1 MALKLPAQQITS
13 AHRKPGTARPKAIA
27 AVTADAHVNYIP
39 VGGPWYEVERIVAHK
54 IIKKVKH
61 YRVKWLGYS
70 SQQDTWEP
78 ETHFWHHGLVGTNQH
93 SHLACPRVRPV
104 TLSRR
109 KRRCVQTNTSVSAQ
123 RSPRRRRQHARCAEV
138 APAWCVHFQS
148 RSCGCSLESCRR
160 LSGGLHMKTLPVY
173 TPPPLVDSCR
183 LATSVLDAVLTQKL
197 ASGLPA
203 VLLHNK
209 LT

>member
-78 ETHFWHHGLVGTNQH
+78 ETHFWHHGLVGTSQRTSPAPGFGRLH
-93 SHLACPRVRPV
+93 YAGGSDGAC
-104 TLSRR
+104 
-109 KRRCVQTNTSVSAQ
+109 
-123 RSPRRRRQHARCAEV
+123 RQIRA
-138 APAWCVHFQS
+138 
-148 RSCGCSLESCRR
+148 
-160 LSGGLHMKTLPVY
+160 
-173 TPPPLVDSCR
+173 
-183 LATSVLDAVLTQKL
+183 
-197 ASGLPA
+197 
-203 VLLHNK
+203 
-209 LT
+209 